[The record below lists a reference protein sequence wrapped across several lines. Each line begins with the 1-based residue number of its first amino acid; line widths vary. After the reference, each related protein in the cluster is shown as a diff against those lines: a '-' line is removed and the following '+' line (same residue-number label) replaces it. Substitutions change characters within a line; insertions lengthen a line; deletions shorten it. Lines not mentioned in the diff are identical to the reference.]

1 MLLDLVAFSLWP
13 YLLLR
18 NVLLL
23 WLMSTQCLCVQQY
36 PPKSRTCLPF
46 PHLEFSW
53 LCLSTGNP
61 DPLLY
66 PVVYCWSC
74 QFKAAKALVRSE
86 MILHCNIIFYL
97 SAAAG
102 VARLMRSS
110 CVPSISFM
118 LFALWYPSAQVDDL
132 RFFLYFCCAAWKCA
146 CKFAQVFPSRCLSSH
161 LSQSSYNRPVLYM
174 RVYITSK
181 ISLSAIVRPPSF
193 ANYWIS

>member
-1 MLLDLVAFSLWP
+1 MVAPISAIGSKIITRRSWEIFIWVVLIISPTLSRTHALGFPHGFPPMLLDLVAFSLWP

-110 CVPSISFM
+110 CVPSISSM
-118 LFALWYPSAQVDDL
+118 LFALWYPSAQVDD
-132 RFFLYFCCAAWKCA
+132 
-146 CKFAQVFPSRCLSSH
+146 
-161 LSQSSYNRPVLYM
+161 
-174 RVYITSK
+174 
-181 ISLSAIVRPPSF
+181 
-193 ANYWIS
+193 